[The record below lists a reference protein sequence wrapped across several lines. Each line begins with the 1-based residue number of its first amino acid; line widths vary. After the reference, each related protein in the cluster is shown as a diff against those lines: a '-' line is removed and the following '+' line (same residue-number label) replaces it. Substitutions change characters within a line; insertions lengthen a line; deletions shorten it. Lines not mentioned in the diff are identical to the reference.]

1 MGTVFLNLLEGYGNS
16 WIPAKTIVA
25 KAFENRFNVDKSGEI
40 LILDQFCPWKEHLY
54 NIEKENNAEG
64 EIKFVLFKDS
74 TGKWRVSTVSV
85 TSTSFEFRL
94 GLPEELRGL
103 RDEEL
108 SKAAGVEG
116 CIFIHAAGFI
126 GGAQTEEAVLKLARM
141 SLDKK
146 N

>member
-1 MGTVFLNLLEGYGNS
+1 M
-16 WIPAKTIVA
+16 K
-25 KAFENRFNVDKSGEI
+25 
-40 LILDQFCPWKEHLY
+40 
-54 NIEKENNAEG
+54 KENNAEG

-141 SLDKK
+141 SLDKRTK
-146 N
+146 KEVYLANDTFMRIYTLLCIIKSNSKKE